1 MCFQTAG
8 AARVEALT
16 ARGAEGTWAA
26 GAETTAAERTD
37 VSPHRTRDDC
47 MSHCLVHLTPD
58 SSLMFLIFWKTCQ
71 ISRSVLVVHVV
82 NNNLISNWGNVG
94 SNVHY

>member
-1 MCFQTAG
+1 MYQIVNMCLQTAG

-16 ARGAEGTWAA
+16 ARGTERTCAA

-47 MSHCLVHLTPD
+47 TSQCHVHLTPVLSN
-58 SSLMFLIFWKTCQ
+58 SSHLKLL
-71 ISRSVLVVHVV
+71 SL
-82 NNNLISNWGNVG
+82 NVM
-94 SNVHY
+94 